1 MCSKNKII
9 HCVTC
14 WLWESLYIHTSGR
27 LKTHNSHI
35 AQKLSTITPHKPIEA
50 KDYIG
55 NATGQINNVHL
66 ESGCAKINGYTNKCL
81 ISSLVMLLR
90 GLIAFSCAGDVRL
103 MITEK
108 RVMYR

>member
-1 MCSKNKII
+1 MLAVGKP
-9 HCVTC
+9 
-14 WLWESLYIHTSGR
+14 LYTYIW
-27 LKTHNSHI
+27 KTQNLQHPYSPT
-35 AQKLSTITPHKPIEA
+35 LSTITPHDPIEA

-90 GLIAFSCAGDVRL
+90 GLIVFSCAGDVRL